1 MPINTQEY
9 QIRFNSELYTN
20 HYIEIN
26 KLFQDGKQYFKRFN
40 CQIKASKQP
49 GVFQIINHGN
59 QDDAKTM
66 INDILNDYFTCL
78 YQDIKYTSQS
88 QMIVH
93 NNPTLSNL
101 QPRPKP
107 TILLNS
113 KGYLY
118 SFGQKLYNQTS
129 QYHLTNLQN
138 TISIHQGNKLLI
150 KVYLP
155 FTSQLPKNLLTD
167 HQDILKKLQKA
178 LNDTANLFSSSTYT
192 SILDYQK
199 YTYTIIPQLCFNA
212 FRQLDASLDDPKTN
226 YQKAG
231 NTISLI
237 IMLLLN
243 TGDKNSKHVLTNIQK
258 LSQIK

>member
-9 QIRFNSELYTN
+9 QIRFNSELYNN

-40 CQIKASKQP
+40 CQIKASKQS

-66 INDILNDYFTCL
+66 LNDILNDYFTCL
-78 YQDIKYTSQS
+78 YQDIKYASQN

-93 NNPTLSNL
+93 NNPTLPDL

-107 TILLNS
+107 TILLDDN
-113 KGYLY
+113 GYLY
-118 SFGQKLYNQTS
+118 SFGQGLYNQIS
-129 QYHLTNLQN
+129 QYHLTNSQN
-138 TISIHQGNKLLI
+138 TISIHQGDKLLI
-150 KVYLP
+150 KIYLP
-155 FTSQLPKNLLTD
+155 FMSQLPKNLLTNN
-167 HQDILKKLQKA
+167 QDVLKKLQKA
-178 LNDTANLFSSSTYT
+178 LNDTANLFGSITFT
-192 SILDYQK
+192 SVLDHQK
-199 YTYTIIPQLCFNA
+199 HTYTIIPQLCFNA
-212 FRQLDASLDDPKTN
+212 FRQLDASLDDPQTN
-226 YQKAG
+226 YQTAG
-231 NTISLI
+231 NTISII

-243 TGDKNSKHVLTNIQK
+243 SGNKNSKHILTNIQK

>member
-1 MPINTQEY
+1 MPINTQQY
-9 QIRFNSELYTN
+9 QISFNSELYTN

-26 KLFQDGKQYFKRFN
+26 KLFQDGKQYFKKFN
-40 CQIKASKQP
+40 CKIKANKQP

-66 INDILNDYFTCL
+66 LNDILNDYFTYL
-78 YQDIKYTSQS
+78 YQDIKYNSQS
-88 QMIVH
+88 QMDVY
-93 NNPTLSNL
+93 NNPTLSDL

-107 TILLNS
+107 TNLLDDN
-113 KGYLY
+113 GYLY
-118 SFGQKLYNQTS
+118 SFGQGLYNQIN
-129 QYHLTNLQN
+129 QYHLTNSQN
-138 TISIHQGNKLLI
+138 TISIHQGDQLLI
-150 KVYLP
+150 QIYLP

-167 HQDILKKLQKA
+167 HQNILKKLQKA
-178 LNDTANLFSSSTYT
+178 LNGTANLFGSSTFT
-192 SILDYQK
+192 SVLDHRK
-199 YTYTIIPQLCFNA
+199 HAYTIIPQLCFNA

-243 TGDKNSKHVLTNIQK
+243 TGNKNSKHALTTIQK
-258 LSQIK
+258 LSQIN